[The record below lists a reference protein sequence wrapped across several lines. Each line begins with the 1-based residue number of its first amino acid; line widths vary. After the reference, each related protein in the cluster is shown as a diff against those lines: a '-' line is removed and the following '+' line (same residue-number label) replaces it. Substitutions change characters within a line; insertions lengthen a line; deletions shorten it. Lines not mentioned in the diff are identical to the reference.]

1 MRVTRTKDGGITIR
15 LSKKQAEAL
24 HWTSQGEGSGYKQDA
39 IKELRELL
47 ADALGSEGKIGG
59 EADART

>member
-1 MRVTRTKDGGITIR
+1 MRVVQTKDGGVTIR

-24 HWTSQGEGSGYKQDA
+24 HWAFEGVGYNQKPA
-39 IKELRELL
+39 EELKSML
-47 ADALGSEGKIGG
+47 ATALGSEGRIGG

>member
-1 MRVTRTKDGGITIR
+1 MRVVQTKDGSVTIR

-24 HWTSQGEGSGYKQDA
+24 HWALHGEGSGYRLDA
-39 IKELRELL
+39 VTELKDKLS
-47 ADALGSEGKIGG
+47 DALGSDDRIGG